1 MAQHD
6 DPFHRLQR
14 DVERMLRSLVY
25 HRSLGTHFTEPV
37 WAPPTDLVVSEHEA
51 RVIVELAGVPRDRVR
66 VLIQGKL
73 LEISGRRQPPEAQPA
88 GTHYHRAE
96 IWFGDFR
103 RTIELP
109 WLADEN
115 KVEAH
120 YRDGMLEI
128 QLVPAGTSQHTQVAV
143 EHQGS

>member
-1 MAQHD
+1 MGSND

-14 DVERMLRSLVY
+14 DVERMLRNIVY
-25 HRSLGTHFTEPV
+25 HRNLGAHFGEPV
-37 WAPPTDLVVSEHEA
+37 WSPPTDLVVSA
-51 RVIVELAGVPRDRVR
+51 TSAQVIVELAGVPRDQVR
-66 VLIQGKL
+66 VQLL
-73 LEISGRRQPPEAQPA
+73 DNVLEISGTRRGPLRRQE

-109 WLADEN
+109 WSADPDR
-115 KVEAH
+115 VEAH

-128 QLVPAGTSQHTQVAV
+128 ELVPATTAQRTQIAV
-143 EHQGS
+143 EHRT